1 MGPAAHQSGGQVL
14 ELRQLDF
21 QLAFVGTGA
30 LGENVQDQ
38 PGAIDYARIEQ
49 FFQVAFLDR
58 AEQMIHQ
65 HQVGLQR
72 THGFGDLFGLAG
84 AYVVA
89 WIGGFDT
96 CGNAAQDFGTSRLD
110 QLSELFGSAYRV
122 ALPARMRE
130 DDDSTVAFLL
140 TIKQSESTFRL
151 GGSNDGVAMAV
162 VTIANAYIA
171 AGHYG
176 RDGVFIDQ
184 L

>member
-1 MGPAAHQSGGQVL
+1 M
-14 ELRQLDF
+14 
-21 QLAFVGTGA
+21 
-30 LGENVQDQ
+30 
-38 PGAIDYARIEQ
+38 ID
-49 FFQVAFLDR
+49 
-58 AEQMIHQ
+58 Q

-72 THGFGDLFGLAG
+72 THGLGDLFGLAG
-84 AYVVA
+84 AYVIA

-96 CGNAAQDFGTSRLD
+96 CGDAAQDLGTSRLD

-151 GGSNDGVAMAV
+151 GGSNGGVAMAV

-176 RDGVFIDQ
+176 RDGVFVDHLADLVAQQHHTLIERLDRPLQ
-184 L
+184 LDAVDEVDGDRNAFTTQSVKKRILQ